1 MRKKLFSKKKEKQN
15 RNVNLTAAA
24 KESEYTIVVVSERQY
39 LLTVVIIAQTR
50 SPKTTS
56 VCFLCIY
63 RYW

>member
-1 MRKKLFSKKKEKQN
+1 MRKKLFSKKKGKQN

-39 LLTVVIIAQTR
+39 LLTVVIITQTR

-63 RYW
+63 R